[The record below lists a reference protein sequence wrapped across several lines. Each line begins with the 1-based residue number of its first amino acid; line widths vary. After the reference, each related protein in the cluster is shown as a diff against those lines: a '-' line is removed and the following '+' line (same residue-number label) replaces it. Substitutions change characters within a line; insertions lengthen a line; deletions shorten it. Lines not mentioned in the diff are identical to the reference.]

1 MAKQTVLAMVQDILS
16 DMNDDE
22 VNSITDTLEG
32 LQVAQ
37 IIKSTYEEL
46 IAGKNWPHLRTL
58 LALTASGDIE
68 RPSHMKLPE
77 DIKELEWIS
86 YDKKKTGETRIKQ
99 DPVQYLDPD
108 AFLRFT
114 NDRDSDDA
122 DTKTVTDFSGVKV
135 LIKTDVAPQ
144 FWTSFDDINLVFDSF
159 DKVVEST
166 LQSSKTQCMAFILP
180 VFSIIDS
187 HIPNL
192 PAEAFPMLL
201 AEAKSACFARLKEAP
216 DAKSEQQ
223 ATRQKNWMSR
233 KAWNAAGGI
242 KFPDYGRRGGKG
254 NRAETLNDKRR
265 FRTGFGRDC

>member
-1 MAKQTVLAMVQDILS
+1 MAKQTLLEMVQDILS

-37 IIKSTYEEL
+37 IIKSTYDEL

-58 LALTASGDIE
+58 MTLQASGDTTK
-68 RPSHMKLPE
+68 PTHMKLPE
-77 DIKELEWIS
+77 DIKELESVS
-86 YDKKKTGETRIKQ
+86 YDKQKLADTKIKQ
-99 DPVQYLDPD
+99 DLVKYLDPD
-108 AFLRFT
+108 AFLRLT
-114 NDRDSDDA
+114 NDRDSSDA
-122 DTKTVTDFSGVKV
+122 DTLTVTDFSGVKV
-135 LIKTDVAPQ
+135 LVKTDVAPQ
-144 FWTSFDDINLVFDSF
+144 FWTSFDDINLVFDSY
-159 DKVVEST
+159 DKVVDST
-166 LQSSKTQCMAFILP
+166 LQSAKTQCMAFRLP
-180 VFSIIDS
+180 VFSIVDT

-192 PAEAFPMLL
+192 PLEAFPMLL

-242 KFPDYGRRGGKG
+242 KFPDYGRR
-254 NRAETLNDKRR
+254 NRKRTGRSETLNDRR
-265 FRTGFGRDC
+265 RDRSGF